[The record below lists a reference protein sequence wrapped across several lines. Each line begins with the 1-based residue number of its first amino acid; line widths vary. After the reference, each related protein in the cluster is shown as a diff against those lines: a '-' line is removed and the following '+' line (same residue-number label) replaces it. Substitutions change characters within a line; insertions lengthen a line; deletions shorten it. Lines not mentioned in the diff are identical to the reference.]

1 MKILPYLVL
10 SLFLLGCSSE
20 DASQND
26 KASPALTMNN
36 ESPVVAES
44 GGKKSLPEITEEQR
58 ENADR
63 TLQFSNLAT
72 VVLTDGYYA
81 LPDALYDNINY
92 YLDVWRLPKK
102 PRAHGADRAKKAMHP
117 PKGIFNEKEEAALA
131 AAFQEMDQ
139 ALGSMLKDYTSLE
152 QYVADDSIRD
162 NGKEGKKLGK
172 KIADNH
178 SRFMKARKTWLEMVD
193 ARAEQAQ
200 EILLR
205 EHPLERQILDASKMF
220 SIFREITALLVPEN
234 TDKSAVSA
242 LRQNLDQVLADAK
255 RPPFPASP
263 QLEREYRGYLKT
275 VDKYLQSLDAGL
287 KEGFFTPQ
295 KKILTTDVI
304 NCHNAYNSFAKLANQ
319 RTMSNR

>member
-152 QYVADDSIRD
+152 QYVADDSIREI
-162 NGKEGKKLGK
+162 G
-172 KIADNH
+172 
-178 SRFMKARKTWLEMVD
+178 
-193 ARAEQAQ
+193 RA
-200 EILLR
+200 
-205 EHPLERQILDASKMF
+205 H
-220 SIFREITALLVPEN
+220 V
-234 TDKSAVSA
+234 
-242 LRQNLDQVLADAK
+242 
-255 RPPFPASP
+255 
-263 QLEREYRGYLKT
+263 
-275 VDKYLQSLDAGL
+275 
-287 KEGFFTPQ
+287 
-295 KKILTTDVI
+295 
-304 NCHNAYNSFAKLANQ
+304 
-319 RTMSNR
+319 